1 MKNYPDFINYLKSK
15 SCLVERQG
23 KGFVDV
29 NVTLRTLESLLACK
43 QIDLAT
49 LRQHATEA
57 KKSKD
62 LEIKL
67 LSCILEHI
75 QP

>member
-1 MKNYPDFINYLKSK
+1 MKNYLDFIDCLKNK
-15 SCLVERQG
+15 SCLVEIDGRSY
-23 KGFVDV
+23 VDV
-29 NVTLRTLESLLACK
+29 IQTLDSLKKMMASK

-49 LRQHATEA
+49 LRKHATEA